1 MRMRVRMADK
11 LAVALFF
18 SLPVKH
24 LATPTPHNPF
34 PLKKKY
40 EMFKENKMQTGF
52 SRFGEA
58 EAQVDK
64 KQQTRTQGKEFYED
78 ASLEAQQKRWAS

>member
-1 MRMRVRMADK
+1 
-11 LAVALFF
+11 
-18 SLPVKH
+18 
-24 LATPTPHNPF
+24 
-34 PLKKKY
+34 
-40 EMFKENKMQTGF
+40 MFKENKMQTGF

-64 KQQTRTQGKEFYED
+64 KQTKTQGKEFYED